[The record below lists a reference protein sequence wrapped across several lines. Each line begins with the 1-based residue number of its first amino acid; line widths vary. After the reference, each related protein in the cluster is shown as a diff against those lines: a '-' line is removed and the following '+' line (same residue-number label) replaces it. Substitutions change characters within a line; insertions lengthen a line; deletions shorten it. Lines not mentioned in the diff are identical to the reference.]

1 MKKKEQEILRIKREK
16 EIEEGDGGGEMGE
29 SGRGGEQRKRKE
41 PPYKFFF
48 ALALTR
54 LSNTVLRMGVCA
66 VWNGFMA
73 VWTISQIKKQRGGG
87 NGP

>member
-1 MKKKEQEILRIKREK
+1 MENKERER
-16 EIEEGDGGGEMGE
+16 ERDRRRRRRRMGE
-29 SGRGGEQRKRKE
+29 CGREGKQRKGKE
-41 PPYKFFF
+41 KPLGYKFFF

-73 VWTISQIKKQRGGG
+73 V
-87 NGP
+87 